1 MKVIN
6 QADFYNEEDKF
17 KYLET
22 VSHTEANTGKRL
34 FNLSAPIER
43 EKKKDIS
50 QFNADEV
57 IDLYRRNNFTSLA
70 SLWAVHRQL
79 KNYVQFITG
88 KRNYELDTINDNV
101 LSSVINK
108 VIYKNKFITT
118 DDLDEWENALRC
130 LDTFNAQDM
139 FILRAVY
146 EGIGGATK
154 QELEDLTLDNFSIV
168 NGKYYVDIKG
178 EVDKHLEVS
187 KELYDLAVESNDIY
201 VYKCSGRTMSN
212 GSTTI
217 VSKPMCGDT
226 IIKRPDRSNSN
237 NENMVNRI
245 TKRFIKIRKI
255 LDIQYLT
262 LKNIE
267 LSGMIKR
274 IQDEAILH
282 QMNVAD
288 YMYDPQYCND
298 VMYIMKCYNKYSKDT
313 FTRLRR
319 QIVQLLQ
326 NV

>member
-6 QADFYNEEDKF
+6 QADFYNEKDKF

-22 VSHTEANTGKRL
+22 VSLTEANTGKRL

-57 IDLYRRNNFTSLA
+57 IDLYRSNNFTSLA
-70 SLWAVHRQL
+70 SLWAIHRQL
-79 KNYVQFITG
+79 KNYVLFTTG

-101 LSSVINK
+101 LNSMINK
-108 VIYKNKFITT
+108 VVYRSKFITT
-118 DDLDEWENALRC
+118 DDLDEWENALRG
-130 LDTFNAQDM
+130 LETFNAQDM

-154 QELEDLTLDNFSIV
+154 QELEDLTMDNFSV
-168 NGKYYVDIKG
+168 VKGKYYVDIQG
-178 EVDKHLEVS
+178 EFDKHLEVS
-187 KELYDLAVESNDIY
+187 KELYDLAVESNNIY
-201 VYKCSGRTMSN
+201 IYKCPGRKTSN
-212 GSTTI
+212 GTVAIT
-217 VSKPMCGDT
+217 SKPMCGDT
-226 IIKRPDRSNSN
+226 IVKKPDRVNSN

-274 IQDEAILH
+274 IQNEASLH
-282 QMNVAD
+282 QMDIAE
-288 YMYDPQYCND
+288 YMYGPQYCDD

-326 NV
+326 NM